1 LCRFSRW
8 CQFAGR
14 KLGDLDFVHTS
25 TDQDADSSNAFF
37 KTKALDREKTVAKR
51 GRIRVF
57 LKALQE
63 LREKVLKR
71 DGWRCQTCGRSEN
84 LHVHHM
90 VFRSQLGDDVEENL
104 ITLCSNCHQKV
115 HGRAS
120 EQDDTGCTF

>member
-1 LCRFSRW
+1 MHFSKRRRW
-8 CQFAGR
+8 
-14 KLGDLDFVHTS
+14 
-25 TDQDADSSNAFF
+25 
-37 KTKALDREKTVAKR
+37 TVKKPLAKH

-57 LKALQE
+57 QKALQE

-71 DGWRCQTCGRSEN
+71 DGWRCQSCGRSEN

-104 ITLCSNCHQKV
+104 ITLCCNCHQKV

-120 EQDDTGCTF
+120 GKDARQSFCSVWP